1 MADDLVRRI
10 AGIPLWR
17 KDPGLYDAAAQYTT
31 QNWKRR
37 GVDAPARRVRDYQK
51 EIWVYRFDWDEERRL
66 LGYDLPGLLGA
77 GHAMDIPFVFGWL
90 TMGPVTG
97 LVFDPGAADTDRALS
112 DAMMSYWTEFA
123 YTGDPGRGRS
133 GDRVHWPSWSAE
145 EGGPKMLLLDTTND
159 GGIRASSKSVT
170 FDGIVFDSRLD
181 PRPRPNPTPDP
192 TDPNRTPDP
201 TQPDH

>member
-1 MADDLVRRI
+1 M
-10 AGIPLWR
+10 
-17 KDPGLYDAAAQYTT
+17 
-31 QNWKRR
+31 
-37 GVDAPARRVRDYQK
+37 
-51 EIWVYRFDWDEERRL
+51 E
-66 LGYDLPGLLGA
+66 
-77 GHAMDIPFVFGWL
+77 IPFVFGWL

-181 PRPRPNPTPDP
+181 PRLADRRDWCEVMAFLTGNEQAFDAEAYAQVTEEACSAYPLEAFPWES
-192 TDPNRTPDP
+192 
-201 TQPDH
+201 